1 MHLQEEAN
9 LGRKIGGA
17 HAEGG
22 GRISFVR
29 GSGTDEKTTQEARVE
44 NPEEIDIDDID
55 EDDDDEVDEN
65 DEEGSME
72 VENRNGVDSSVDR
85 TAKKVAAANGVA
97 IIEQD
102 QQRLGRKRKQMAEL
116 EETSDVP

>member
-1 MHLQEEAN
+1 M
-9 LGRKIGGA
+9 
-17 HAEGG
+17 
-22 GRISFVR
+22 R

-72 VENRNGVDSSVDR
+72 VENRNGVDSS
-85 TAKKVAAANGVA
+85 AKKVAAANGVA
-97 IIEQD
+97 EQD

>member
-1 MHLQEEAN
+1 M
-9 LGRKIGGA
+9 
-17 HAEGG
+17 
-22 GRISFVR
+22 R

-72 VENRNGVDSSVDR
+72 VENRNGVDSSVGA
-85 TAKKVAAANGVA
+85 AKKVAAANGVT

-102 QQRLGRKRKQMAEL
+102 QQRLGRKRKQMTEL
-116 EETSDVP
+116 EET